1 MSNYYRRFTL
11 NRLEDFQA
19 WMIEN
24 YVTSPIETNVPGD
37 VPLFKTRQ
45 PEQYRFD
52 LFGWEPIQFITGSN
66 NIHPAYF
73 QITGL
78 PQQEY
83 PPVEMSKE
91 VKQHVQNQRDTKQLV
106 IWYMLKISMYIPIV
120 NGADHVLEL
129 YDPVTGEFQDS
140 VALTTPII
148 VSNDSHVKSVINNP
162 EGAWHVD
169 INFVTSHM
177 YNQTGETIIS
187 RTRTAMKPVAFSIP
201 DDQYLPD

>member
-24 YVTSPIETNVPGD
+24 YVTSPVEPNVFGD
-37 VPLFKTRQ
+37 VPLFKTAQ
-45 PEQYRFD
+45 PEEYRYN

-83 PPVEMSKE
+83 PVTEMSKE
-91 VKQHVQNQRDTKQLV
+91 VKQHVQAQRDAKQLV
-106 IWYMLKISMYIPIV
+106 IWHFLKITMYVPIL

-129 YDPVTGEFQDS
+129 YDAETGAFQDS

-148 VSNDSHVKSVINNP
+148 VSNDSHVKSVVTNP
-162 EGAWHVD
+162 NGAWHAS

-177 YNQTGETIIS
+177 YAQSGETLIT

-201 DDQYLPD
+201 DSQYLPD